1 MATGYFVS
9 DLHIDKWVSGQSDYS
24 NTAQYRKLLK
34 KWLLPADA
42 IFIAGDV
49 ASSVNSIYSTFVVL
63 NEMYDRIFY
72 CYGNHEMRLTEEDRG
87 RNLNTYSKR
96 DRIERFLQTA
106 TLNMRTKIDKL
117 TILRGNQATYSGKG
131 ITGSMGYQDGTGSLL
146 TRDQL
151 EAYWETSNDAK
162 KFDLGFQTTQA
173 EIAEYENRVLREAI
187 TLRNGI
193 DLVVSHYGPE
203 VAVRDLGDVD
213 LGKKFDPGKCSF
225 DGSSILDKLRD
236 GSIWHFG
243 HVHQKMKK
251 WIDWKGKK
259 ILMLNNSIGSPEKKS
274 GIDIPREEFLIELK

>member
-9 DLHIDKWVSGQSDYS
+9 DLHIDQWVSGQSDYS

-42 IFIAGDV
+42 LFIAGDV

-72 CYGNHEMRLTEEDRG
+72 CYGNHEMRLTEEDRE

-117 TILRGNQATYSGKG
+117 TILRGNQATYSGKS

-151 EAYWETSNDAK
+151 EADWSTSKDAK
-162 KFDLGFQTTQA
+162 LFDLGFQTTQA
-173 EIAEYENRVLREAI
+173 EIAEYENKVLRDSV

-193 DLVVSHYGPE
+193 DIVVSHYGPSA
-203 VAVRDLGDVD
+203 AVENLSDSS
-213 LGKKFDPGKCSF
+213 LGKRFDPGKCSF
-225 DGSSILDKLRD
+225 DGSSILDKLKD
-236 GSIWHFG
+236 GAIWHFG
-243 HVHQKMKK
+243 HVHQKMKREL
-251 WIDWKGKK
+251 DWKGKK
-259 ILMLNNSIGSPEKKS
+259 ILMLNNSVGSPGKTPS
-274 GIDIPREEFLIELK
+274 IDIPREEFLIELR